1 MTLET
6 IRRIDSLQLF
16 TESHDANSVLTT
28 ADNRTWFDLAILE
41 NENDQ
46 HARVKQEIELVWT
59 SHRNRSQTTEFG
71 WVGLLHSDQENVLTE
86 HI

>member
-1 MTLET
+1 MSLET
-6 IRRIDSLQLF
+6 IQRIDSVQLF

-41 NENDQ
+41 SKDDQ
-46 HARVKQEIELVWT
+46 HARVKQDVELVWT

-71 WVGLLHSDQENVLTE
+71 WVGLLHSN
-86 HI
+86 